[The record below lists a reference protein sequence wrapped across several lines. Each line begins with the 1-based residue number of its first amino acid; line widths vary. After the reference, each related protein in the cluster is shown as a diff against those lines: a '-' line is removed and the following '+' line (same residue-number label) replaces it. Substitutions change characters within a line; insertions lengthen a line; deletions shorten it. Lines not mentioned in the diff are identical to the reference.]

1 MMTDQSEHLDEVTNP
16 LDCVEDILAGQNWS
30 FSRMNQDE
38 LMVDVSGKRGTY
50 RMVLVWQEEY
60 CAMQFSCH
68 LDLIVPQ
75 DRHDLMALALA
86 RVNSGMWLGHFDL
99 PADTGVPCFRHTS
112 LFRGQGGS
120 GADHMQD
127 LMDIALNECERI
139 YPTFAMLSDVCE
151 MDENQLSLALSD
163 TAGEA

>member
-1 MMTDQSEHLDEVTNP
+1 MSDQGEHIDDVTNP

-38 LMVDVSGKRGTY
+38 LMVDVSGKLGTY
-50 RMVLVWQEEY
+50 RMVMIWQEEF
-60 CAMQFSCH
+60 CAMQFTCH
-68 LDLIVPQ
+68 LDLIVPD
-75 DRHDLMALALA
+75 DRRDLMALALA

-99 PADTGVPCFRHTS
+99 PQDTGVPCFRHTS

-139 YPTFAMLSDVCE
+139 YPTFTMLSDIYG